1 MSTLT
6 AVHITIGRGT
16 CTEGQRPMPDH
27 KWADFIETVKQD
39 LTLTLTIMGVT
50 DFPIETHIGGGSY
63 GGAPE
68 ESAKVSTYFE
78 GEMPADFAE
87 ALAVCLSATAILFQ
101 QESIAL
107 AIGPSTLVFAGS

>member
-1 MSTLT
+1 MSTFT

-16 CTEGQRPMPDH
+16 YTEGQRPMAEH
-27 KWADFIETVKQD
+27 LWERFIETVKKD
-39 LTLTLTIMGVT
+39 LTLTMTVMGVQ
-50 DFPIETHIGGGSY
+50 DFPIETHVGGGSY
-63 GGAPE
+63 GGNPE

-78 GEMPADFAE
+78 GEMSAEFAE
-87 ALAVCLSATAILFQ
+87 ALAMVLSATAILFD